1 MFWEKENEEEDARYE
16 NRNDEEAAGIGGG
29 GTEGEEGEVLL
40 CVKIQ
45 SLSIGPYSSRR
56 IGC

>member
-1 MFWEKENEEEDARYE
+1 MQDTRD
-16 NRNDEEAAGIGGG
+16 DEEAAGIGGG

-45 SLSIGPYSSRR
+45 LFTILLKYWSLFLASNWMLMA
-56 IGC
+56 CC